1 MFKVLLIMTTM
12 SGASHQVGFENIN
25 ECLEARNLIL
35 EQAIDAE
42 VICLPMGDK
51 KYQTQQMDEFF
62 DRFMIMV
69 EKIKNSENR

>member
-1 MFKVLLIMTTM
+1 M